1 MEMES
6 IYCYLKSCTRCGGD
20 LIFDEGD
27 LRCWQCGH
35 YYYTRGAISAEH
47 SRPDPL
53 VEYSPP
59 EVRYNEPT
67 ADGRGRQVD
76 SSERRRRTAYG
87 ARAARNINAVIR
99 PKQASDQRWWSRN
112 RYVIEC
118 LDRGLSVR
126 EVAHLA
132 GRGERQIRVI
142 RERLTDLR
150 SVDDAGVVTDNG

>member
-1 MEMES
+1 M
-6 IYCYLKSCTRCGGD
+6 
-20 LIFDEGD
+20 
-27 LRCWQCGH
+27 
-35 YYYTRGAISAEH
+35 
-47 SRPDPL
+47 
-53 VEYSPP
+53 EYSPP

-99 PKQASDQRWWSRN
+99 AKQASDQRWWSRN